1 MHFST
6 KKVFQWLQF
15 LVISKTWTQVLST
28 IFVFP
33 FVLLRFSALLSKFCS
48 SGTLGMLTFHT
59 DKWRYIRYNLLH
71 QFLPCTG
78 CNWVVSQEGCEV
90 LVLHTWDRAAVTGQV
105 NSLTLLSEPP
115 LSCSALLGSHK
126 KKKDMS
132 SHFEVFVQHLKM
144 KGKKKIPLIL
154 ASKCKASLLLF
165 AEKKVTVKFDARGL
179 CGTKAWVSW
188 HLFLFYF

>member
-126 KKKDMS
+126 KKKTWV
-132 SHFEVFVQHLKM
+132 HILRCLFNILKWR
-144 KGKKKIPLIL
+144 GKKK
-154 ASKCKASLLLF
+154 SLWF
-165 AEKKVTVKFDARGL
+165 
-179 CGTKAWVSW
+179 
-188 HLFLFYF
+188 